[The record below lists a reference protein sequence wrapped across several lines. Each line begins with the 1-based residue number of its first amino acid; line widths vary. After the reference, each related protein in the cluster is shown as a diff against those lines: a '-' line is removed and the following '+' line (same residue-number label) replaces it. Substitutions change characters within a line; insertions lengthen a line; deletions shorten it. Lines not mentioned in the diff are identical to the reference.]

1 MLDLV
6 VRGGTVV
13 APWGVGPWDVAVK
26 DGRIVSVSEPGSLTN
41 DAVRV
46 VDAKGKIVVPGG
58 VEPHAHC
65 SWTVPTLAHEGV
77 STGSIEDVSRA
88 CLFGGT
94 TTLVDFAYWEP
105 GEDLFETLEKKEA
118 IFKGNSHVDYS
129 YHVSLYSTKG
139 ELPFSV
145 MEQIGE
151 VIDAGYPSFKVWTT
165 NTTPHRP
172 KQMTDIGHLAEIM
185 GHVGQGGGMML
196 VHAEDEDIVMFMY
209 KKQAHLGQVHRK
221 YMHHVHNNM
230 SEDISFRRVIRLSEW
245 MECALYLV
253 HVSAKEGVEAIAE
266 ARAKG
271 LPVYGETLHHY
282 ASFNHKEYERPDGAL
297 YHTYP
302 SLKTEADQAALWEGL
317 LDGRLS
323 TLATD
328 ELWTNKTHKL
338 RGQTIED
345 TTGGSEGVES
355 RMGIGYS
362 EGVVKRGMSLERFVD
377 ITSANAA
384 RLLGL
389 YPKKGALS
397 PGSDADIAIIDPDY
411 NKTLELSDL
420 HGADYSIWVGWE
432 VRGWP
437 VMTILRGE
445 VVVEDGKLFGTK
457 ERGLL
462 LPRKIDGRVVASPV
476 C

>member
-6 VRGGTVV
+6 IRGGRVV
-13 APWGVGPWDVAVK
+13 TPTGVGLWDVAVK
-26 DGRIVSVSEPGSLTN
+26 DERIVAVSEPDTLTKDVGRVI
-41 DAVRV
+41 DAR
-46 VDAKGKIVVPGG
+46 GKIVVPGG

-185 GHVGQGGGMML
+185 GHVGRGGGMML

-253 HVSAKEGVEAIAE
+253 HVSAKEGV
-266 ARAKG
+266 AK
-271 LPVYGETLHHY
+271 L
-282 ASFNHKEYERPDGAL
+282 
-297 YHTYP
+297 
-302 SLKTEADQAALWEGL
+302 
-317 LDGRLS
+317 
-323 TLATD
+323 
-328 ELWTNKTHKL
+328 
-338 RGQTIED
+338 
-345 TTGGSEGVES
+345 
-355 RMGIGYS
+355 
-362 EGVVKRGMSLERFVD
+362 
-377 ITSANAA
+377 
-384 RLLGL
+384 
-389 YPKKGALS
+389 
-397 PGSDADIAIIDPDY
+397 
-411 NKTLELSDL
+411 
-420 HGADYSIWVGWE
+420 
-432 VRGWP
+432 
-437 VMTILRGE
+437 
-445 VVVEDGKLFGTK
+445 
-457 ERGLL
+457 
-462 LPRKIDGRVVASPV
+462 
-476 C
+476 

>member
-139 ELPFSV
+139 DLPFSV

-165 NTTPHRP
+165 NTTPTPPQADDRHR
-172 KQMTDIGHLAEIM
+172 
-185 GHVGQGGGMML
+185 
-196 VHAEDEDIVMFMY
+196 
-209 KKQAHLGQVHRK
+209 
-221 YMHHVHNNM
+221 
-230 SEDISFRRVIRLSEW
+230 
-245 MECALYLV
+245 
-253 HVSAKEGVEAIAE
+253 
-266 ARAKG
+266 
-271 LPVYGETLHHY
+271 
-282 ASFNHKEYERPDGAL
+282 
-297 YHTYP
+297 
-302 SLKTEADQAALWEGL
+302 
-317 LDGRLS
+317 
-323 TLATD
+323 
-328 ELWTNKTHKL
+328 
-338 RGQTIED
+338 
-345 TTGGSEGVES
+345 
-355 RMGIGYS
+355 
-362 EGVVKRGMSLERFVD
+362 
-377 ITSANAA
+377 
-384 RLLGL
+384 
-389 YPKKGALS
+389 S
-397 PGSDADIAIIDPDY
+397 P
-411 NKTLELSDL
+411 
-420 HGADYSIWVGWE
+420 
-432 VRGWP
+432 R
-437 VMTILRGE
+437 
-445 VVVEDGKLFGTK
+445 
-457 ERGLL
+457 
-462 LPRKIDGRVVASPV
+462 
-476 C
+476 